1 MKYLTLL
8 LLLSLSACAAPT
20 TKVSIANLNDHP
32 ISSVWIASDGS
43 RLDFQQVTENGM
55 FATVTYY
62 SGTSECSYTTALYQN
77 VILKD
82 PGSVQIIDG
91 PGNECAFFTFA
102 TDYSYLDNV
111 LRIRSGTDVKAFAHG
126 GSL

>member
-8 LLLSLSACAAPT
+8 LLLSLSACAAPK
-20 TKVSIANLNDHP
+20 TKTIEVINDHP
-32 ISSVWIASDGS
+32 ISSVWIAVDGS
-43 RLDFQQVTENGM
+43 RLDLQQVTENGM

-62 SGTSECSYTTALYQN
+62 SGSSECSYTTALYQN
-77 VILKD
+77 AIMKD

-102 TDYSYLDNV
+102 TDYSYVDNV
-111 LRIRSGTDVKAFAHG
+111 LRVRSGTDVKAFAYG
-126 GSL
+126 GVH